1 MAIPIPLSTQG
12 TIAVLDA
19 KNRGRGYNATILIC
33 ERVDK
38 GERLSNSKDVMK
50 INNVKNVKIIVF
62 VPETH
67 TDVVRK
73 AMGDAG
79 AGIIGNYSHC
89 TFSSKGIG
97 RFRPE
102 SGANPSIGEV
112 GKFEEV
118 VEERIETV
126 CPREKIEEVIKAIKK
141 VHPYDEVALDVYQLE
156 NI

>member
-1 MAIPIPLSTQG
+1 MQS
-12 TIAVLDA
+12 
-19 KNRGRGYNATILIC
+19 
-33 ERVDK
+33 
-38 GERLSNSKDVMK
+38 
-50 INNVKNVKIIVF
+50 KNVKIVVF

-67 TDVVRK
+67 TNVVRK

-89 TFSSKGIG
+89 TFSSKGVG

-102 SGANPSIGEV
+102 SGANPHIGEV
-112 GKFEEV
+112 GKYEEV
-118 VEERIETV
+118 IEERIETV
-126 CPREKIEEVIKAIKK
+126 CSREKLEDIIKAIKE